1 MSIIDELIDKA
12 MRSHIF
18 KNREILRPDYIPDTL
33 PHRENEIKRLAEILL
48 PAIRGERPS
57 NIFIY
62 GLTGT
67 GKTAVTKYVLR
78 KLYEKARIKGL
89 DNFTYAYINCRHT
102 DTPYRVF
109 AELASKVNVRVPFTG
124 IATSEVFKRF
134 LRGLDKMNKVMII
147 VLDEID
153 FLVRKHG
160 DDVLYKLTRANEML
174 ENSKVSLIG
183 ITNDINFVET
193 LDPRIRSSLGEEEL
207 VFPPYDSL
215 QLEDILRQRAK
226 EAFNPDAIDS
236 GVIELCAALAA
247 REHGD
252 ARRALDLLRIAGE
265 IAEREGA
272 SKVTVEHV
280 YRARDELEK
289 NRVEELL
296 KTLPLHAKLVLLSIT
311 VQTMKNKYTTTG
323 ETYTY
328 YTELAKNIGIE
339 KLTQRRIS
347 DLINELDM
355 LGIVNAKVISRGRYG
370 KTKIITLSINPKLV
384 LSVLSEDPR
393 LAELVNHIRSR

>member
-12 MRSHIF
+12 MRSNIF

-33 PHRENEIKRLAEILL
+33 PHRENEIRRLAEILL

-57 NIFIY
+57 NVFIY

-67 GKTAVTKYVLR
+67 GKTAVTKYVLK
-78 KLYEKARIKGL
+78 KLYEKTRVKGF
-89 DNFTYAYINCRHT
+89 NYFTYTYINCRHT

-134 LRGLDKMNKVMII
+134 LKGLDRIGKVMII

-160 DDVLYKLTRANEML
+160 DDVLYKLTRANEIL
-174 ENSKVSLIG
+174 ENSKISLIG

-226 EAFNPDAIDS
+226 EAFNPNTIDN

-272 SKVTVEHV
+272 SKVTVKHV
-280 YRARDELEK
+280 YKARDELEK

-296 KTLPLHAKLVLLSIT
+296 RTLPLHAKLVLLSIIIRSI
-311 VQTMKNKYTTTG
+311 KDKYTTTG
-323 ETYTY
+323 ETYAY
-328 YTELAKNIGIE
+328 YVELTKNIGVE

-393 LAELVNHIRSR
+393 LAELIDRIRGR

>member
-33 PHRENEIKRLAEILL
+33 PHRENEIKKLAEILL

-134 LRGLDKMNKVMII
+134 LKGLDKMNKVMVI

-160 DDVLYKLTRANEML
+160 DDMLYKLTRANEML

-272 SKVTVEHV
+272 FKVTVEHV
-280 YRARDELEK
+280 YKARDELEK

-311 VQTMKNKYTTTG
+311 VQAMKNKYTTTG

-328 YTELAKNIGIE
+328 YIELTKNIGIE

-393 LAELVNHIRSR
+393 LAELINYIRSG